1 MASIAGIFDL
11 CQCRSS
17 CLFSLATRVAASS
30 NKRQV
35 EPAPEQTNMNTRVH
49 TSGETALSHFRKT
62 QTAIVLGEFFQ
73 ELFIDIAQKEI
84 SSAASDSHMEIP
96 KSFRRIFLALN
107 SAICWLAHV
116 CGPYLTIR
124 HQAFSKRLFSCC
136 IEFEVC
142 GIWALACSAVVPR
155 NTRRIRNIF

>member
-11 CQCRSS
+11 CQCRRN
-17 CLFSLATRVAASS
+17 CLFALATRVAASS

-35 EPAPEQTNMNTRVH
+35 EPAPEQTNMNTHQARQLLVIFEKLRLP
-49 TSGETALSHFRKT
+49 SCSAN
-62 QTAIVLGEFFQ
+62 FFQ

-84 SSAASDSHMEIP
+84 SSAASDSHMEIQ